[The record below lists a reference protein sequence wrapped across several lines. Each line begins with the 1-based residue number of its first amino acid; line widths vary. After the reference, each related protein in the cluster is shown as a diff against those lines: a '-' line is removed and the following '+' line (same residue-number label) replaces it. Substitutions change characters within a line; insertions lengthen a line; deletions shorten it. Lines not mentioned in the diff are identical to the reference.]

1 MSMTYTVIKAFT
13 DLQDDGHK
21 YHVGDTYPRD
31 GYEPTVSRITEL
43 SGSRNRQ
50 RTPLIEAAK
59 VADAAEAE
67 ETKPR
72 RRRKQD

>member
-1 MSMTYTVIKAFT
+1 MTYTVIKAFT

-21 YHVGDTYPRD
+21 YSIGDIYPRE

-50 RTPLIEAAK
+50 RTPLIEAVK
-59 VADAAEAE
+59 VAVDAEAE
-67 ETKPR
+67 ETKPK

>member
-1 MSMTYTVIKAFT
+1 MTYTVIKAFT

-21 YHVGDTYPRD
+21 YHVGDTYPRE

-59 VADAAEAE
+59 VADVAEQ
-67 ETKPR
+67 TKPK
-72 RRRKQD
+72 RRRKQDKED